1 MSDPAQTDALAA
13 EYVLG
18 TLDFDERTQA
28 QALLVI
34 DPEFVA
40 KVRLWERRLGELHLM
55 VEPVEP
61 DGKIWER
68 IKAKMPPPPPPPPP
82 PPETKPA
89 EPSEEPPASA
99 PSTSEQ
105 PTSAPPASASPAAEA
120 PAADAMFAVT
130 PESPPNFDPIAATL
144 PAAPTIPSPAGLPPL
159 LTPSVTPGVLP
170 SSISTPASS
179 VLPSSMARP
188 MPSPAS
194 DSDAPPSFLTVP
206 LPGHA
211 AAPASA
217 AAAVLSPSVPLPAPP
232 IAREDRA
239 PATRRGGTF
248 WRMLAMLMT
257 LVVVALGALIAAWR
271 FAPEHVPP
279 ILHPLELMRAAGITV
294 NAGPP
299 RKPAPPESQF
309 DE

>member
-1 MSDPAQTDALAA
+1 MSDPAQMDALAA

-34 DPEFVA
+34 DQEFVA

-61 DGKIWER
+61 DGKIWDR

-82 PPETKPA
+82 PVPESKPA
-89 EPSEEPPASA
+89 EPSEKL
-99 PSTSEQ
+99 
-105 PTSAPPASASPAAEA
+105 PTSAPPTSPPLTSAPPATEA
-120 PAADAMFAVT
+120 AGADAISVAT
-130 PESPPNFDPIAATL
+130 PEPPPSFDPIAATL
-144 PAAPTIPSPAGLPPL
+144 PAAPTIPSPAGLPPI

-170 SSISTPASS
+170 GSISSPASS

-188 MPSPAS
+188 LPSPS
-194 DSDAPPSFLTVP
+194 SDAPPSFLSVP
-206 LPGHA
+206 LPPLPGQA
-211 AAPASA
+211 AGPASA
-217 AAAVLSPSVPLPAPP
+217 AAAVLTPSVPLPAPAP
-232 IAREDRA
+232 IEWADTA
-239 PATRRGGTF
+239 PGTRRGGTF

-257 LVVVALGALIAAWR
+257 VVVVALGGLIAAWR

-279 ILHPLELMRAAGITV
+279 VLHPLELMRAAGISV
-294 NAGPP
+294 SAGRPP
-299 RKPAPPESQF
+299 PPESQF